1 LEINQQNQASIM
13 KKIYALIVLM
23 AFAAGTWAQSFTNSS
38 ASLPS
43 TYHSGGVVGVTDM
56 NNDGYDDIIVM
67 DESTDLYVVYQNSNG
82 TFTEEFYGQVSGDAQ
97 WGMAVGNMDNDD
109 HLDVLSGAAYDNTQV
124 MRITSPGNGTQ
135 VELNDPNGGIFMQA
149 CNWGDINNDGWL
161 DVFACHD
168 DGQARIWMNDGAG
181 NLDYNNTVINTA
193 VYPGVGGE
201 SANVMNSGNYGS
213 VFTDFDR
220 DGDLD
225 LFVAKCR
232 QFISDPYDSR
242 RTNLFFV
249 NDGNNNYEDQAHERG
264 LVNLQQSWTVDFA
277 DVDNDGDFDCLL
289 TTHSATLQL
298 YLNDGAGYFTD
309 VTVGTGLDVS
319 GFFLQ
324 AKFADMDNDGHLDL
338 IHSGGVHRYF
348 HNNGDLTWTEM
359 DVFPY
364 TDEMHSFATGDL
376 NHDGFLDLYASY
388 GDGYVSSDSSHP
400 DRMWINNGND
410 NHHIVFDLEGT
421 VSNQQ
426 AVGAIVEIHGD
437 FGTQIREV
445 RAGES
450 YGISTCFATHFGIG
464 ASTSVSEAI
473 IYWPSGLVTV
483 IENPAIDT
491 VHEIIEEDCTAPVV
505 SISAQGE
512 TEICENG
519 SVTIDATGNLG
530 SFVWSN
536 GANTSS
542 ITVSEAGNYSVTAWN
557 NDGCGAVSNVITVDI
572 LEDETPIVSVSGPTE
587 FCEGESVQLISS
599 SANGYA
605 WSNGQSTQ
613 AITVTEQGNYSVVI
627 TGVCDDYSSSTIAVV
642 VFDAPDVPVVSDVT
656 LDTPGNASLEAT
668 GSDVRWYANADDLN
682 PIGTGTSFTTPYNA
696 VSTSYWVEDVATHGG
711 LIGTGG
717 ALAPS
722 ATGQYHNSSNFWN
735 LFDAHENIFI
745 ESVKVFA
752 GNAGDRTI
760 RLVNNLGETME
771 ELTVNIPEGES
782 VVELN
787 FYVPEGVDYGLRTTN
802 SNPQLWRDK
811 NVDVETPYDFPYDMN
826 GLATITGTNVQ
837 GDDTDNYYYFFYDWS
852 VKSETFECPSD
863 RVEVQVI
870 VLGIEELIGVNAL
883 SIFPNPSSDILNI
896 NFELTASNKVS
907 LRLVDALGRVV
918 ETAQINANSG
928 MNTWNFNVSNL
939 AVGVY
944 NLEFTLNG
952 ATATS
957 KVLVK

>member
-1 LEINQQNQASIM
+1 M

-82 TFTEEFYGQVSGDAQ
+82 TFSEESYGQVSEDQQ

-109 HLDVLSGAAYDNTQV
+109 HLDVLSGGSYDLVQV
-124 MRITSPGNGTQ
+124 MRISGVGSGTQ
-135 VELNDPNGGIFMQA
+135 VVLEHPDQGIFMQA
-149 CNWGDINNDGWL
+149 CNFGDINNDGWL

-168 DGQARIWMNDGAG
+168 DGQARIWINDGAG
-181 NLDYNNTVINTA
+181 NLEYNDTAINTA

-201 SANVMNSGNYGS
+201 TAFVMNSGNYGS

-220 DGDLD
+220 DGDTD
-225 LFVAKCR
+225 IFVAKCR

-249 NDGNNNYEDQAHERG
+249 NDGNNNYQDQAHQRG

-309 VTVGTGLDVS
+309 VTEGTGLDVS
-319 GFFLQ
+319 AFFLQ
-324 AKFADMDNDGHLDL
+324 AKFADMDNDGFLDL
-338 IHSGGVHRYF
+338 IHSGGTHRYF

-388 GDGYVSSDSSHP
+388 GDGYVSPDNSHA
-400 DRMWINNGND
+400 DRLWLNNGND

-421 VSNQQ
+421 VSNKQ

-450 YGISTCFATHFGIG
+450 YGISTCFATHFGLG
-464 ASTSVSEAI
+464 SSTSVSEAI
-473 IYWPSGLVTV
+473 IYWPSGIVTV

-491 VHEIIEEDCTAPVV
+491 VHEIIEEDCAAPVV
-505 SISAQGE
+505 SIVAQGS

-519 SVTIDATGNLG
+519 SVTLNLTSDIG
-530 SFVWSN
+530 TYLWSN

-542 ITVSEAGNYSVTAWN
+542 ITVSAAGNYSVTTWDN
-557 NDGCGAVSNVITVDI
+557 EGCGAVSNIITVDI
-572 LEDETPIVSVSGPTE
+572 LEDETPTVTVSGPTE
-587 FCEGESVQLISS
+587 FCEGESVQLIST
-599 SANGYA
+599 SASAYM
-605 WSNGQSTQ
+605 WSNGQETQ
-613 AITVTEQGNYSVVI
+613 AITVTEAGNYSVVI
-627 TGVCDDYSSSTIAVV
+627 TGVCDDYASQSVAIVV
-642 VFDAPDVPVVSDVT
+642 YDAPDAPVVNDIT
-656 LDTPGNASLEAT
+656 LDTPGNATFETT
-668 GSDVRWYANADDLN
+668 GTDVRWYANADDLN
-682 PIGTGTSFTTPYNA
+682 PIGTGTTFTTPYNA
-696 VSTSYWVEDVATHGG
+696 VTTTYWVEDVATHGG
-711 LIGTGG
+711 VEGNGG
-717 ALAPS
+717 ADAPS
-722 ATGQYHNSSNFWN
+722 ATGQYHNSANFWN
-735 LFDAHENIFI
+735 LFDAHEDIYI
-745 ESVKVFA
+745 ESVRVFA
-752 GNAGDRTI
+752 GVAGNRTI
-760 RLVNNLGETME
+760 RLVNNLGEILE
-771 ELTVNIPEGES
+771 ELIANIPAGES
-782 VVELN
+782 VLELN
-787 FYVPEGVDYGLRTTN
+787 FFVPEGTDYGLRTSTADN
-802 SNPQLWRDK
+802 QLWRDK
-811 NVDVETPYDFPYDMN
+811 NVDVDTPYDYPYEMN

-837 GDDTDNYYYFFYDWS
+837 GEDSDNYYYFFYDWN
-852 VKSETFECPSD
+852 VKTVSYECPSD
-863 RVEVQVI
+863 RVEVQVV
-870 VLGIEELIGVNAL
+870 VLGIEELIGVNSL

-896 NFELTASNKVS
+896 NFELAASNKVGIQ
-907 LRLVDALGRVV
+907 LIDALGRVV

-928 MNTWNFNVSNL
+928 MNSWNFNVSNL
-939 AVGVY
+939 AAGVY
-944 NLEFTLNG
+944 NLEFTMNG

-957 KVLVK
+957 KVMVK